1 MQRMGLVLQGGGAL
15 GAYES
20 GAVTRLVEL
29 GWQPVAVTGVSI
41 GAINTAAIAGAIGGD
56 IPASL
61 KRLWDAITLAT
72 NPFWP
77 ANQQALFSMLGNP
90 HFYQLRTDF
99 LNMTRWTSLCDV
111 SPMRKTLDALL
122 DFEQIN
128 DWRHIRCSV
137 TATNVATGGQVSFSN
152 HVTDPGVPH
161 RVTPK
166 VQKMKITPDHIL
178 ASGSL
183 PPGFPMTKID
193 GVNYWD
199 GGLFDN
205 TPIEAL
211 FDLLDEEEIS
221 TLPVFVINLFPTHG
235 GIPQNLAEVQ
245 GRMMEI
251 AYENRFWAAY
261 EDPQAGLVPFTDM
274 LEGLDRDLP
283 SDSPIRTTEPFRRL
297 RRLRALKNLNVIS
310 AKHTGMAGGAD
321 FSAYGI
327 EQRFKIGYD
336 AVNHYFNQHATPT
349 QIAPVGELTNLGQRA
364 RVRENAQ

>member
-1 MQRMGLVLQGGGAL
+1 MQKMGLVLQGGGAL

-61 KRLWDAITLAT
+61 RRLWKAITLTT

-77 ANQQALFSMLGNP
+77 ANQQGLFSMLGNP
-90 HFYQLRTDF
+90 GFYQLRTDF

-122 DFEQIN
+122 DFKQIN
-128 DWRHIRCSV
+128 DWTHIRCSV
-137 TATNVATGGQVSFSN
+137 TATNVATGTQVSFSN
-152 HVTDPGVPH
+152 HLADPGVSH

-166 VQKMKITPDHIL
+166 VQKMQITPDHIL

-193 GVNYWD
+193 GVHYWD

-211 FDLLDEEEIS
+211 LDLLDHDEIS
-221 TLPVFVINLFPTHG
+221 KLPIFVINLFPTHG
-235 GIPQNLAEVQ
+235 GIPHSLSEVQ

-261 EDPQAGLVPFTDM
+261 EDPRAGLAPFTDM
-274 LEGLDRDLP
+274 LEGLERDLP
-283 SDSPIRTTEPFRRL
+283 SNSPVRETESFRRL

-310 AKHTGMAGGAD
+310 AQHIGMAGGTD
-321 FSAYGI
+321 FSAYGVRR
-327 EQRFKIGYD
+327 RFDIGYK
-336 AVNHYFNQHATPT
+336 AVDHYFAQKSTPRNT
-349 QIAPVGELTNLGQRA
+349 QPRA
-364 RVRENAQ
+364 GLAKLSVA